1 MIARAIGL
9 LAGGLLAGLGLWAGT
24 AQAQDAPRCPE
35 PACAAVAGGRTEGWA
50 PQSRAEVI
58 ARRGIVTSSQPLATQ
73 AGLAILRR
81 GGNAVDAAV
90 ATAAVLGV
98 VEPFSTGIASDLF
111 MIVWD
116 AKTKKLHALAA
127 AGTAPTGA
135 TPQHFADLGYGK
147 DPKNWALGS
156 GMPSGGI
163 LTVTVPGAVWGWDAA
178 LKRFGTMGF
187 GDVLADAEY
196 YAREGFPL
204 SPRIADDWMP
214 MPKALSGPLPLKACC
229 TDHDPDTLSVWTPG
243 GQAPKVG
250 EMFRNP
256 GLARAFALLRQQGAD
271 AFYKGD
277 IAKAIV
283 AKSTALGGTMTAAD
297 LAGYKGEWV
306 DLLHTRYQGH
316 DVYELPP
323 PTQSWGALEMLN
335 ILEACVPVW
344 SPGQTLASLGPKSP
358 RYWHYLIEAK
368 KLAYADLSAWNGDPK
383 FVTVPVERLTSKA
396 YAASLCRQVDPA
408 RAKATTPGPADRSG
422 DTVVLATADA
432 DGNVVALVNSISS
445 VWGSGLTVKEFGMI
459 LHNRGVQFSL
469 DPASP
474 NIIAPGKRPY
484 HTLAAGFVLK
494 DGAPMLSLLLMG
506 GDMQAQGHGQV
517 LVNMLDLGANVQM
530 ATDMA
535 RFRHGQVSDQ
545 LTLEPAL
552 DALVGADLKA
562 MGHRLGKP
570 GSGLVGGY
578 QAIRIGRDK
587 DGKPVYRAGSDHRKD
602 GQAAGW

>member
-1 MIARAIGL
+1 MLRTARAL
-9 LAGGLLAGLGLWAGT
+9 LLGIGLWAGMAGA
-24 AQAQDAPRCPE
+24 AQAQSPPPLRCPQ
-35 PACAAVAGGRTEGWA
+35 PACDAVPGGRTEGWA

-58 ARRGIVTSSQPLATQ
+58 ARRGIVTSSQPLASE

-135 TPQHFADLGYGK
+135 TPERFAALGYRG

-187 GDVLADAEY
+187 ADVLADAEY
-196 YAREGFPL
+196 YARDGFPV
-204 SPRIADDWMP
+204 SPRIADDWAP
-214 MPKALSGPLPLKACC
+214 MPRALPLQGCC
-229 TDHDPDTLSVWTPG
+229 TQHDPDTLAVWLPG
-243 GQAPKVG
+243 GRAPAVG

-256 GLARAFALLRQQGAD
+256 GLARAFALLRRKGPD
-271 AFYKGD
+271 AFYKGE
-277 IAKAIV
+277 IAQAIL
-283 AKSTALGGTMTAAD
+283 AKSAALGGSMTAAD

-323 PTQSWGALEMLN
+323 PSQSWGALEMLN

-344 SPGQTLASLGPKSP
+344 SPGQTLASLGPRSP
-358 RYWHYLIEAK
+358 RFWHYLVEAK
-368 KLAYADLSAWNGDPK
+368 KLAYADLSAWNGDPAMVK
-383 FVTVPVERLTSKA
+383 VPVERLTSKA
-396 YAASLCRQVDPA
+396 YAASLCSRVDPGRA
-408 RAKATTPGPADRSG
+408 RATAPGPADRSG

-432 DGNVVALVNSISS
+432 QGNVVAMVNSISS
-445 VWGSGLTVKEFGMI
+445 VWGSGLTVKDFGLI

-494 DGAPMLSLLLMG
+494 DGAPWLSLLLMG

-545 LTLEPAL
+545 LTLEPEL
-552 DALVGADLKA
+552 DRLVGRDLAA
-562 MGHRLGKP
+562 MGHRLGRP
-570 GSGLVGGY
+570 GSDLVGGY
-578 QAIRIGRDK
+578 QAIRISRDA
-587 DGKPVYRAGSDHRKD
+587 DGGPVFSAGSDHRKD
-602 GQAAGW
+602 GQAVGW

>member
-1 MIARAIGL
+1 MIWRTMARGVLVAAAI
-9 LAGGLLAGLGLWAGT
+9 AGGT
-24 AQAQDAPRCPE
+24 AAAAQEAAARCGE

-50 PQSRAEVI
+50 AQSRAEVI
-58 ARRGIVTSSQPLATQ
+58 ARRGVVTSSQPLATQ
-73 AGLAILRR
+73 AGMAILRR

-111 MIVWD
+111 MIVWVE
-116 AKTKKLHALAA
+116 KEKRLYALAA

-135 TPQHFADLGYGK
+135 TPARYAELGYGK

-156 GMPSGGI
+156 GMPAGGI

-187 GDVLADAEY
+187 ADVLADAEH
-196 YAREGFPL
+196 YAGQGFPV
-204 SPRIADDWMP
+204 SPRIADDWWP
-214 MPKALSGPLPLKACC
+214 LPKALPIRGCC
-229 TDHDPDTLSVWTPG
+229 TAQDPDTLATWAPG
-243 GQAPKVG
+243 GKPPRVG

-256 GLARAFALLRQQGAD
+256 GLARAFALLRKEGAS
-271 AFYKGD
+271 AFYTGD
-277 IAKAIV
+277 IARAII
-283 AKSTALGGTMTAAD
+283 AKSNATGGTMTAAD
-297 LAGYKGEWV
+297 LANYKGEWV

-316 DVYELPP
+316 DIYELPP
-323 PTQSWGALEMLN
+323 PSQSWGALEMLN

-344 SPGQTLASLGPKSP
+344 SPGQTLSSLGPANP
-358 RYWHYLIEAK
+358 RYWHYLVEAK
-368 KLAYADLSAWNGDPK
+368 KLAYADLSAWNGDPR
-383 FVTVPVERLTSKA
+383 FSRVPVDRLTSKA
-396 YAASLCRQVDPA
+396 YAASLCGRVDPA
-408 RAKATTPGPADRSG
+408 RASVTRPGPADRSG

-432 DGNVVALVNSISS
+432 QGNVVAMVNSISS
-445 VWGSGLTVKEFGMI
+445 VWGSGLTVKDYGMI

-469 DPASP
+469 DPDSP

-494 DGAPMLSLLLMG
+494 EGAPWLSLLLMG

-535 RFRHGQVSDQ
+535 RFRHGQVSDV
-545 LTLEPAL
+545 LTLEPNL
-552 DALVGADLKA
+552 DALVGAQLKA
-562 MGHRLGKP
+562 MGHRVGPP

-578 QAIRIGRDK
+578 QAIRIDTDK
-587 DGKPVYRAGSDHRKD
+587 DGRPVYRAGSDHRKD

>member
-1 MIARAIGL
+1 MRQWTAWA
-9 LAGGLLAGLGLWAGT
+9 LALALGLGQA
-24 AQAQDAPRCPE
+24 AQAQAAETCPQ
-35 PACAAVAGGRTEGWA
+35 PACAAVPGSRIEGWQA
-50 PQSRAEVI
+50 QSRAEVM
-58 ARRGIVTSSQPLATQ
+58 ARRGIVTSSQPLATE

-98 VEPFSTGIASDLF
+98 VEPYSTGIASDLF
-111 MIVWD
+111 MIVWS
-116 AKTKKLHALAA
+116 AKDRKLFALNA

-135 TPQHFADLGYGK
+135 TPAHFAELGYGK
-147 DPKNWALGS
+147 DPNNWALGS
-156 GMPSGGI
+156 GMPPGGI

-187 GDVLADAEY
+187 ADVLADAEY
-196 YAREGFPL
+196 YAAQGFPV
-204 SPRIADDWMP
+204 SPRIAHDWP
-214 MPKALSGPLPLKACC
+214 NFPAALPLKGCC
-229 TDHDPDTLSVWTPG
+229 TDRDPDTLAVWMPG
-243 GQAPKVG
+243 GKAPQAG
-250 EMFRNP
+250 AMFRNP
-256 GLARAFALLRQQGAD
+256 GLARAFAQLRQQGAR
-271 AFYKGD
+271 AFYRGD
-277 IAKAIV
+277 IARAIL
-283 AKSTALGGTMTAAD
+283 AKSQALGGTMTAAD
-297 LAGYKGEWV
+297 LAGYQGRWV

-316 DVYELPP
+316 DIYELPP
-323 PTQSWGALEMLN
+323 PSQSWGALEMLN

-344 SPGQTLASLGPKSP
+344 SPGQTLASLGPRSP
-358 RYWHYLIEAK
+358 RFWHYLVEAK
-368 KLAYADLSAWNGDPK
+368 KLAYADLSAFNGDP
-383 FVTVPVERLTSKA
+383 TRSNVPAERLTSKA
-396 YAASLCRQVDPA
+396 HAASLCRQVDPA
-408 RAKATTPGPADRSG
+408 RARATTPGPADRSG

-432 DGNVVALVNSISS
+432 QGNVVAMVNSISS
-445 VWGSGLTVKEFGMI
+445 VWGSGLTVRDYGMI

-474 NIIAPGKRPY
+474 NIIAPGKQPY

-494 DGAPMLSLLLMG
+494 DGAPDLALLLMG
-506 GDMQAQGHGQV
+506 GDMQAQGHAQV

-545 LTLEPAL
+545 LTLEPQL

-562 MGHRLGKP
+562 MGHRLGPP
-570 GSGLVGGY
+570 GSELVGGY
-578 QAIRIGRDK
+578 QAIRIQRDA

>member
-1 MIARAIGL
+1 MIAHILRFAVMAAL
-9 LAGGLLAGLGLWAGT
+9 SGGAAS
-24 AQAQDAPRCPE
+24 AQEARCPQ
-35 PACAAVAGGRTEGWA
+35 PACAAVPGGRTEGWA
-50 PQSRAEVI
+50 AQSRAEVI
-58 ARRGIVTSSQPLATQ
+58 ARNGIVTSSQPLATQ

-116 AKTKKLHALAA
+116 AKSRKLHALAA

-135 TPQHFADLGYGK
+135 TPQRFAELGYGK
-147 DPKNWALGS
+147 DPKNWSLGS
-156 GMPSGGI
+156 GMPPAGI

-178 LKRFGTMGF
+178 LKRFGTMGLAE
-187 GDVLADAEY
+187 VLADAEL
-196 YAREGFPL
+196 YARDGFPV
-204 SPRIADDWMP
+204 SPRIAADWTP
-214 MPKALSGPLPLKACC
+214 LPKALPLKACC
-229 TDHDPDTLSVWTPG
+229 TAPDPDTLAVWTPQG
-243 GQAPKVG
+243 RAPHVG

-256 GLARAFALLRQQGAD
+256 GLARAFALLRKEGAP
-271 AFYKGD
+271 AFYTGD
-277 IAKAIV
+277 IARAIL
-283 AKSTALGGTMTAAD
+283 AKSAALGGTMTAAD

-306 DLLHTRYQGH
+306 DLVHTRYQGH
-316 DVYELPP
+316 DIYQLPP
-323 PTQSWGALEMLN
+323 PSQSWGALEMLN

-344 SPGQTLASLGPKSP
+344 SPGQTLASLGPRSP
-358 RYWHYLIEAK
+358 RFWHFLVEAK
-368 KLAYADLSAWNGDPK
+368 KLAYADLAAWNGDPK

-396 YAASLCRQVDPA
+396 YAASLCSRVDPA
-408 RAKATTPGPADRSG
+408 RAAVTRPGPADRSG

-432 DGNVVALVNSISS
+432 AGNVVAMVNSISS
-445 VWGSGLTVKEFGMI
+445 VWGSGLTVKDYGLI

-494 DGAPMLSLLLMG
+494 EGAPWLSLLLMG

-535 RFRHGQVSDQ
+535 RFRHGQVSDR

-552 DALVGADLKA
+552 DALLGANLKA
-562 MGHRLGKP
+562 MGHRVGPP
-570 GSGLVGGY
+570 GSDLMGGY
-578 QAIRIGRDK
+578 QAIRIDTDR